1 MKRFFG
7 LLLALAVVTLSI
19 GAQPVTIGFVSPDQG
34 ASTQARIANKL
45 EQVAKQEGWK
55 ISVSS
60 ATGSWEKMA
69 NIVEDYVSKKVSVI
83 VIAMGQSTS
92 ITPAL
97 EAAKKAKI
105 PVLAIDS
112 EFSDLL
118 TADIL
123 TNNWEMGAKIST
135 YLVDRLNHKGNIV
148 AFKFDQFY
156 GTRYRGEILDTIL
169 SEEPNIKVL
178 DTHYIL
184 LQDILPILAAMGL
197 SRQIRF
203 ENRCRLVRFRRPG
216 IRRFAGYKR
225 KRLWPGGCVRRQ
237 VRRY

>member
-97 EAAKKAKI
+97 EAAK
-105 PVLAIDS
+105 
-112 EFSDLL
+112 
-118 TADIL
+118 
-123 TNNWEMGAKIST
+123 
-135 YLVDRLNHKGNIV
+135 R
-148 AFKFDQFY
+148 
-156 GTRYRGEILDTIL
+156 
-169 SEEPNIKVL
+169 
-178 DTHYIL
+178 
-184 LQDILPILAAMGL
+184 
-197 SRQIRF
+197 
-203 ENRCRLVRFRRPG
+203 
-216 IRRFAGYKR
+216 RRF
-225 KRLWPGGCVRRQ
+225 LFWQ
-237 VRRY
+237 